1 MMKKIKTIM
10 SLLLITFIAIS
21 FSACAPKNE
30 ENKEEEKKNE
40 QKEEMKDE
48 KTSLENFEKLYGINF

>member
-1 MMKKIKTIM
+1 MKKLKAIM
-10 SLLLITFIAIS
+10 SLLLVAFVAIS

-30 ENKEEEKKNE
+30 EKKEEEKKNE

-48 KTSLENFEKLYGINF
+48 KTSLENFQKLYGINF